1 MDQWGPAGVGRRW
14 AIAITVVVLSAVAA
28 LPAGASAVGRQAHLQ
43 HAGQDA
49 AKPYYDS
56 RVGARRAAT
65 RAGSIGS
72 RAERSARTQLRRSLG
87 TQAAVQVDAL
97 TGTARNVQ
105 RLDGALTAPAA
116 GDRAAIAMRWV
127 ESNRTALGLSSADLD
142 TLRLSE
148 RSVDKGSGF
157 TFLLYR
163 QFFRGIPTF
172 DGGLRVNLD
181 RGGRILNVTGAP
193 IPDLSVPSVD
203 PALSG
208 SDALRALQA
217 NVDVRRA
224 IDVKSG
230 PDGVRQVTRFARGDF
245 ARLVLFDG
253 PDGTR
258 LAWHVLYRATSL
270 ALYDAVVDAT
280 TGKVLFRQNLTKFD
294 DAEQSVFPNYP
305 GAERDP
311 NVPKATANAKITVS
325 FEPTWLGDTT
335 TTLNGPFAHVY
346 TDRNDNNAVDGGED
360 ITRAVGGAGDFVDTF
375 TNTFQKPGTN
385 ACDWLNPAQPAPSWP
400 SALGPTAD
408 CTWDPGT
415 PGTRATN
422 REDAGVQAFYFV
434 NEFHDHLKT
443 APIGFTDDTDGFGPD
458 PDPTVADDP
467 VEVNAGD
474 GMDTGSGA
482 NIPDADHVNNANM
495 STPPDGEQ
503 PLMQMY
509 LFRFNPA
516 ADFTFRNV
524 DGDFDAGTV
533 WHEYTHGLS
542 NRLVTHDDG
551 SGATASPHTG
561 AMGEAWSDWYALDL
575 LHRRGLEI
583 DDPAD
588 IDVDIGMYTDAVFT
602 STRFEPIDCRPVV
615 DDANPRCP
623 GGIGGSDTG
632 GYTFADFGKVFV
644 GPEVHSDG
652 EIWMQ
657 TLWDLR
663 RALIDDIGD
672 EDLGSDAAEQLVT
685 SAMRL
690 SAPEP
695 SFLDMRNAIL
705 AADAGLP
712 LADQHRDLIWDV
724 FADRGMGFF
733 AGVADSSDT
742 TPAEDFNTPPDP
754 AAPKGRVA
762 GTVTS
767 ADTGLTLSSVSIGFG
782 GLTTNP
788 MFPDYVAP
796 TTSAANGA
804 YSLQAPAG
812 TYGGLV
818 FERPGWDRVTAR
830 SVQIPGGGT
839 RALNVALRRDWAS
852 ARGGGSVTGSDDT
865 GADFGCGVD
874 ELIDQS
880 LGVGWSPFNPT
891 SLDPENPHAGS
902 PTAVI
907 ELPATIDITAFGMD
921 PGNTCGDDPTSTTKD
936 YTVETSADGVNF
948 KPAKAGAFTP
958 ADGGRLNIVTPTANA
973 TGVRFVRLTL
983 LTPQGA
989 APGDSGRDFIDF
1001 SEFEVFGGPRNRLP
1015 SGSLHA
1021 NATTVNPGQTVQFI
1035 ASFSDPDSK
1044 ITGYRW
1050 DFDGNGT
1057 IEKTTTTPTAS
1068 FAYPRGG
1075 DFTARVSATDFRGG
1089 AGTATQAIHV
1099 TTGPIALTPPK
1110 TGSNGRLRF
1119 RVSCEL
1125 SCTATAKLT
1134 ITKKLAKQL
1143 GLKKKRTVGSLRR
1156 SLAAGTSTRLTIK
1169 LTKKAKRALKRHGR
1183 KSVKATVT
1191 VTVRYADGRRD
1202 TAKRKVTIRL

>member
-1 MDQWGPAGVGRRW
+1 
-14 AIAITVVVLSAVAA
+14 
-28 LPAGASAVGRQAHLQ
+28 
-43 HAGQDA
+43 
-49 AKPYYDS
+49 
-56 RVGARRAAT
+56 
-65 RAGSIGS
+65 
-72 RAERSARTQLRRSLG
+72 
-87 TQAAVQVDAL
+87 TQASVQVDAL

-105 RLDGALTAPAA
+105 RLDGALTTPAA

-127 ESNRTALGLSSADLD
+127 QSNRTALGLSAADLD
-142 TLRLSE
+142 TLRLSD

-157 TFLLYR
+157 TYLRYR

-193 IPDLSVPSVD
+193 VSDLSVPSID

-208 SDALRALQA
+208 TEALRALQE

-258 LAWHVLYRATSL
+258 LAWHVVYRATSL

-280 TGKVLFRQNLTKFD
+280 TGKILFRQNLTKFD
-294 DAEQSVFPNYP
+294 QATQTVFPNYP
-305 GAERDP
+305 GAE
-311 NVPKATANAKITVS
+311 NEAAPKGAANARIDVG
-325 FEPTWLGDTT
+325 FEAKGWLPDTEE
-335 TTLNGPFAHVY
+335 TLKGPNAHVY
-346 TDRNDNNAVDGGED
+346 SDVDDSFPASPADPPTSEEISRGADPDADFPFDATEGVFNDFPAP
-360 ITRAVGGAGDFVDTF
+360 AG
-375 TNTFQKPGTN
+375 QTN
-385 ACDWLNPAQPAPSWP
+385 ACEVTDPDPGFPEPGWP
-400 SALGPTAD
+400 PPLGLKAD
-408 CTWDPGT
+408 CSWNPTVPA
-415 PGTRATN
+415 TRDDN
-422 REDAGVQAFYFV
+422 REQDGVQAFYFV
-434 NEFHDHLKT
+434 NEFHDHLES
-443 APIGFTDDTDGFGPD
+443 APIGFDEDDGNFE
-458 PDPTVADDP
+458 VDDP
-467 VEVNAGD
+467 VIVNTND
-474 GMDTGSGA
+474 GADTVDPDTGD
-482 NIPDADHVNNANM
+482 IPDPDHVNNANM
-495 STPPDGEQ
+495 STPPDGES

-509 LFRFNPA
+509 LFRYDETSNFP
-516 ADFTFRNV
+516 FRNV
-524 DGDFDAGTV
+524 NGGDDAGTV

-542 NRLVTHDDG
+542 NRLVVHDDG
-551 SGATASPHTG
+551 SGATASPHAG

-575 LHRRGLEI
+575 LHRRNLEI
-583 DDPAD
+583 DSAD
-588 IDVDIGMYTDAVFT
+588 IDVDIGIYTDAVFT
-602 STRFEPIDCRPVV
+602 STRFEPIDCQP
-615 DDANPRCP
+615 DDVAEPRCP
-623 GGIGGSDTG
+623 GGIGGSEVG
-632 GYTFADFGKVFV
+632 GYTFGDFGKVFV

-663 RALIDDIGD
+663 REMIALHGPVAGVDK
-672 EDLGSDAAEQLVT
+672 AEQLVT
-685 SAMRL
+685 QGMRL
-690 SAPEP
+690 SPPEP

-705 AADAGLP
+705 AAEAGLP
-712 LADQHRDLIWDV
+712 NTNADRDEIWDV
-724 FADRGMGFF
+724 FANRGMGFF

-742 TPAEDFNTPPDP
+742 SPAEDFNVPPDP

-767 ADTGLTLSSVSIGFG
+767 SDTGLTLSSVKIGFG
-782 GLTTNP
+782 GLTTDST
-788 MFPDYVAP
+788 FPDYVAP

-830 SVQIPGGGT
+830 SVQVPAGGT

-852 ARGGGSVTGSDDT
+852 RRGGGAVIDTSDDT

-880 LGVGWSPFNPT
+880 LGVGWSPFNPAGP
-891 SLDPENPHAGS
+891 DAPPEITGS

-907 ELPATIDITAFGMD
+907 QLPATIDITAFGMD
-921 PGNTCGDDPTSTTKD
+921 PGNTCGDDPTATTKD
-936 YTVETSADGVNF
+936 YRVETSATGAPGTF
-948 KPAKAGAFTP
+948 KVAKAGAFTL

-973 TGVRFVRLTL
+973 TGVRFIRLTL
-983 LTPQGA
+983 LSPQDDDV
-989 APGDSGRDFIDF
+989 GDSGQNFIDF
-1001 SEFEVFGGPRNRLP
+1001 SEFEVFGGPRNTLP
-1015 SGSLHA
+1015 SGSLQA

-1057 IEKTTTTPTAS
+1057 VEQTTTTPTAS
-1068 FAYPRGG
+1068 FAYPRSG

-1089 AGTATQAIHV
+1089 AGTATRTIHV
-1099 TTGPIALTPPK
+1099 TTAPVVSTLPSR
-1110 TGSNGRLRF
+1110 GSHGRLRF
-1119 RVSCEL
+1119 RVSCDL
-1125 SCTATAKLT
+1125 SCTTTAKLT
-1134 ITKKLAKQL
+1134 VTKKLAKQL
-1143 GLKKKRTVGSLRR
+1143 GLKNKRTVGSLRR
-1156 SLAAGTSTRLTIK
+1156 TLPAGSSTRLTIN

-1183 KSVKATVT
+1183 KNVKVTVT